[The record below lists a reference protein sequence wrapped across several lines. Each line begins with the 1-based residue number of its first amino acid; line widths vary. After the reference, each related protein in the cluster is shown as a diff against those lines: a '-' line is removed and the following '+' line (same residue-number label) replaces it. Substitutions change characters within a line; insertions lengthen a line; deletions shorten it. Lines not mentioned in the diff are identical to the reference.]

1 MCSGLR
7 REIRRRARLRCAHQD
22 QVRKGSGRPYVTHLL
37 GVASLVGDAGGS
49 EDEVIAGL
57 LHDALEDQPDRTSY
71 EIIRDRFGLAVA
83 DIVRACSDSE
93 GPGPKA
99 DWRQRKE
106 RYLTHLPQ
114 SPPSALVVSC
124 ADKLH
129 NVRTII
135 ADLRELGE
143 EAWSRFKGRKDGT
156 LWYYGAL
163 VDAFARLPVPA
174 RLRDELAGAVAEMQ
188 RLAGITPRSGR

>member
-1 MCSGLR
+1 MAYGEKFVDALGYA
-7 REIRRRARLRCAHQD
+7 ARLHQE

-49 EDEVIAGL
+49 EDEVIAAL
-57 LHDALEDQPDRTSY
+57 LHDALEDQPDKTSHQ
-71 EIIRDRFGLAVA
+71 ILRDRFGPAVA

-93 GPGPKA
+93 GSGPKA

-106 RYLTHLPQ
+106 RYLAHLAQ
-114 SPPSALVVSC
+114 SPPSALLVSC

-135 ADLRELGE
+135 ADLRELGD
-143 EAWSRFKGRKDGT
+143 EAWTRFKGGKDGT
-156 LWYYGAL
+156 LWYYSAL

-174 RLRDELAGAVAEMQ
+174 RVRDELAGAVAEML
-188 RLAGITPRSGR
+188 RLAGHTQK